1 MEGSIFSNEDSLLF
15 GPPLVDELP
24 TLGTADPLGVLVFS
38 SEEAILSLSPLE
50 NEVGSVF
57 FPLRLNLFLG

>member
-24 TLGTADPLGVLVFS
+24 TLGAADPLGVLVFTC
-38 SEEAILSLSPLE
+38 EEAILSLCLLE
-50 NEVGSVF
+50 DEVGSVF
-57 FPLRLNLFLG
+57 F